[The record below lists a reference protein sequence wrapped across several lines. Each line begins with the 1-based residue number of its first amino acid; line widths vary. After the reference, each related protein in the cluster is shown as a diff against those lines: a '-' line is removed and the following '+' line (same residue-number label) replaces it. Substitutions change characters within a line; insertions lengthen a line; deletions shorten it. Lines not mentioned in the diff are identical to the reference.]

1 MPRHCFPPTWTGGSW
16 RKCVKRPVLLSL
28 VVITAI
34 LSLIY
39 VTVAARNYEGVSLT
53 LSPSLPKSGWCPYYP
68 SSVDEIGSMFDSKSL
83 LELENTVKT
92 KLSKDTHISLLV
104 ASESVLLMLINWMCV
119 TRRRVGSLPKNL
131 LVVVPPGNSS
141 VIMKLGSK
149 GIPVVQME
157 FRWVCM

>member
-1 MPRHCFPPTWTGGSW
+1 
-16 RKCVKRPVLLSL
+16 
-28 VVITAI
+28 
-34 LSLIY
+34 
-39 VTVAARNYEGVSLT
+39 
-53 LSPSLPKSGWCPYYP
+53 
-68 SSVDEIGSMFDSKSL
+68 MFDSKSL

-92 KLSKDTHISLLV
+92 KLSKDTHVSLLV

-119 TRRRVGSLPKNL
+119 TRKRVGSLPKNL